1 MKNVTID
8 NFLHFYHVRQT
19 DSMLPYVCII
29 DHGGRH
35 NVVITSATHCST
47 PHGPLFLYLP
57 HFKAICEMLPNRSRA
72 TWTFVVNCTSL
83 LKLLTFFQSMR
94 VSSWV
99 RLVFGTDTM
108 QLLVSSRQY
117 RSMKSKTQKECSD
130 RASKNVLKSTICSGV
145 IYM

>member
-19 DSMLPYVCII
+19 DSMLPNVCII

-57 HFKAICEMLPNRSRA
+57 HFKAICEMYQREAGQHGLL
-72 TWTFVVNCTSL
+72 SL
-83 LKLLTFFQSMR
+83 T
-94 VSSWV
+94 VHH
-99 RLVFGTDTM
+99 
-108 QLLVSSRQY
+108 Y
-117 RSMKSKTQKECSD
+117 
-130 RASKNVLKSTICSGV
+130 
-145 IYM
+145 